1 MFKIFLNLK
10 HSIFLLFFL
19 LNSHVFSQT
28 LEELLKNILKK
39 DESISS
45 SRVAIDK
52 ANNDLSSITSLFTP
66 KIDLSLPV
74 GNEKLINNDSA
85 NTNFDYYEFSAKI
98 SQNIY
103 DFGNS
108 FSKYKNAKNKVKMAE
123 ISKNK
128 KRILDSFLTLMK
140 ESAVDCNFN
149 KRDNI
154 RKKDKSLRKR
164 N

>member
-1 MFKIFLNLK
+1 MFNIFLNLN

-66 KIDLSLPV
+66 KIDS
-74 GNEKLINNDSA
+74 I
-85 NTNFDYYEFSAKI
+85 
-98 SQNIY
+98 
-103 DFGNS
+103 
-108 FSKYKNAKNKVKMAE
+108 
-123 ISKNK
+123 
-128 KRILDSFLTLMK
+128 RIPIKGLLW
-140 ESAVDCNFN
+140 
-149 KRDNI
+149 
-154 RKKDKSLRKR
+154 
-164 N
+164 